1 MSNVSGPTGN
11 SAAQG
16 SHSVRLS
23 AQMTSVGI
31 KFNDGAEA
39 TRFNQE
45 LNKAALAA
53 LKSFGGG
60 GQTSSAPAS
69 SPGIAGNMPGVD
81 MGAWQ
86 AKFNEAGDIGRTLDN
101 MEGEAM
107 RLLKS
112 PKKEDQIKGQQMMQA
127 MQSIM
132 EAVMKAISA
141 RGELMKTAIQNSTS
155 R

>member
-11 SAAQG
+11 AAAQG

-23 AQMTSVGI
+23 AQVTSVEI

-60 GQTSSAPAS
+60 QPSNAPAS

-86 AKFNEAGDIGRTLDN
+86 AKFNEAGEIGRTLDN

-141 RGELMKTAIQNSTS
+141 RGEAMKTAIQNSVS